1 MAESI
6 EAFAY
11 LEYSANFAYLE
22 CSAKSKDG
30 VREVFE
36 TAPRAALQNQ
46 VKPRI
51 PTHPLR
57 KSMCVTGAIYC
68 RPFLHIDSF
77 FAVCQDHNNRDR

>member
-1 MAESI
+1 MKPEEGRAMAERI

-11 LEYSANFAYLE
+11 PECSANFEY
-22 CSAKSKDG
+22 SAKSKDG

-51 PTHPLR
+51 SVGL
-57 KSMCVTGAIYC
+57 SC
-68 RPFLHIDSF
+68 IDSF
-77 FAVCQDHNNRDR
+77 LAVCQDHNNRDR

>member
-1 MAESI
+1 MKPEEGRAMAERI

-11 LEYSANFAYLE
+11 PECSANFEY
-22 CSAKSKDG
+22 SAKSKDG

-57 KSMCVTGAIYC
+57 KSMCVIGAIY
-68 RPFLHIDSF
+68 
-77 FAVCQDHNNRDR
+77 